1 MRSNV
6 PIGLTTRFN
15 DEDDDNY
22 DEAIQGEHITDN

>member
-1 MRSNV
+1 MSV
-6 PIGLTTRFN
+6 GLTTRFN

>member
-1 MRSNV
+1 MPN
-6 PIGLTTRFN
+6 GLTIWFN